1 LMLAQER
8 HQVILDLINKNR
20 VVKVADLMAT
30 FNVSIET
37 VRRDLDHLESQG
49 FLRKVYGGAVLS
61 KKLAEEPSYSARE
74 VAHMVE
80 KRQIGIKCA
89 ELVEDGET
97 LIIDLGTT
105 TLEVAKNL
113 KQKKDLTVI
122 TNAIN
127 IALELI
133 NVKDFRVFFAG
144 GRLRYGDLSCSGFM
158 TNDFLK
164 QFNVDKAIIGV
175 GGITLKDGISDYHV
189 EEAATRR
196 SMIEQSNNV
205 IAVTDYSKFGV
216 KAFTKVCDLS
226 DIDVLVTDWN
236 VDNHLIKKYKK
247 SIKTVL
253 TCRKPE

>member
-1 LMLAQER
+1 MLAQER
-8 HQVILDLINKNR
+8 RQIIIDLINKHR
-20 VVKVADLMAT
+20 VVKVQDLMAT

-37 VRRDLDHLESQG
+37 VRRDLDFLESQG
-49 FLRKVYGGAVLS
+49 YLRKVFGGAVLS
-61 KKLAEEPSYSARE
+61 KRLADEPSYSARE
-74 VAHMVE
+74 VANLEE

-113 KQKKDLTVI
+113 KDKRNLTII

-133 NVKDFRVFFAG
+133 NIKDFRVFFAG
-144 GRLRYGDLSCSGFM
+144 GRLRYGDLSCSGFL
-158 TNDFLK
+158 TEDFLR

-175 GGITLKDGISDYHV
+175 GGITLEDGISDYHV
-189 EEAATRR
+189 DESGTRR
-196 SMIEQSNNV
+196 VMIEQSNKV
-205 IAVTDYSKFGV
+205 IAVADYSKFGV
-216 KAFTKVCDLS
+216 KAFTKVCDLE

-236 VDNHLIKKYKK
+236 VDEHLLKKYKK
-247 SIKTVL
+247 VINTVL
-253 TCRKPE
+253 TCEKP

>member
-1 LMLAQER
+1 MLAQER
-8 HQVILDLINKNR
+8 HQIILDLLNKNR
-20 VVKVADLMAT
+20 VVKVQDLMAT

-49 FLRKVYGGAVLS
+49 FLRKVYGGAVIS
-61 KKLAEEPSYSARE
+61 KKLAEEPSYSVRE
-74 VAHMVE
+74 VAHLEE
-80 KRQIGIKCA
+80 KKQIGVKCA

-113 KQKKDLTVI
+113 KQKKNLTVI

-133 NVKDFRVFFAG
+133 NVKDFRVFLAG
-144 GRLRYGDLSCSGFM
+144 GRLRYGDLSCSGFL
-158 TNDFLK
+158 TSDFLK

-189 EEAATRR
+189 DEAGTRR
-196 SMIEQSNNV
+196 LMIEQSNNV

-236 VDNHLIKKYKK
+236 VNEHLLRKYRK
-247 SIKTVL
+247 SIKAVL
-253 TCRKPE
+253 TCKKSE

>member
-1 LMLAQER
+1 MLAQER
-8 HQVILDLINKNR
+8 HQIILDLLNKNR
-20 VVKVADLMAT
+20 VVKVSDLMVT

-49 FLRKVYGGAVLS
+49 FLRKVYGGAVIS
-61 KKLAEEPSYSARE
+61 KKLSEEPSYSVRE
-74 VAHMVE
+74 VAYLEE

-113 KQKKDLTVI
+113 KQKKNLTVI

-144 GRLRYGDLSCSGFM
+144 GRLRYGDLSCSGFL
-158 TNDFLK
+158 TSDFLK
-164 QFNVDKAIIGV
+164 QFNVDTAIIGV
-175 GGITLKDGISDYHV
+175 GGITLEDGISDYHV
-189 EEAATRR
+189 EEAGTRR
-196 SMIEQSNNV
+196 LMIEQSNNV
-205 IAVTDYSKFGV
+205 IAVTDFSKFGV
-216 KAFTKVCDLS
+216 KAFTKVCNLS
-226 DIDVLVTDWN
+226 EIDVLVTDWN
-236 VDNHLIKKYKK
+236 VDEHLLKKYRRP
-247 SIKTVL
+247 IKTVL
-253 TCRKPE
+253 TCKRPE

>member
-1 LMLAQER
+1 MLAQER
-8 HQVILDLINKNR
+8 HQIILDLLNKNR
-20 VVKVADLMAT
+20 VVKVQDLMAT

-37 VRRDLDHLESQG
+37 VRRDLDFLESQG
-49 FLRKVYGGAVLS
+49 FLRKVYGGAVIS
-61 KKLAEEPSYSARE
+61 KKLAEEPSYSVRE
-74 VAHMVE
+74 VAHLEE
-80 KRQIGIKCA
+80 KRQIGVKCA

-113 KQKKDLTVI
+113 KQKKNLTVI

-133 NVKDFRVFFAG
+133 NVKDFRVFLAG
-144 GRLRYGDLSCSGFM
+144 GRLRYGDLSCSGFL
-158 TNDFLK
+158 TSDFLK

-175 GGITLKDGISDYHV
+175 GGITLKDG
-189 EEAATRR
+189 TRR
-196 SMIEQSNNV
+196 LMIEQSNNV

-236 VDNHLIKKYKK
+236 VNEHLLRKYRK
-247 SIKTVL
+247 SIKAVL
-253 TCRKPE
+253 TCKKSE

>member
-1 LMLAQER
+1 MLAQER
-8 HQVILDLINKNR
+8 RQIIIDLINKHR
-20 VVKVADLMAT
+20 VVKVQDLMAT

-37 VRRDLDHLESQG
+37 VRRDLDFLESQG
-49 FLRKVYGGAVLS
+49 YLRKVYGGAVLS
-61 KKLAEEPSYSARE
+61 KRLADEPSYSARE
-74 VAHMVE
+74 VANLEE

-113 KQKKDLTVI
+113 KDKRNLTII

-133 NVKDFRVFFAG
+133 NIKDFRVFFAG
-144 GRLRYGDLSCSGFM
+144 GRLRYGDLSCSGFL
-158 TNDFLK
+158 TEDFLR

-175 GGITLKDGISDYHV
+175 GGITLEDGISDYHV
-189 EEAATRR
+189 DESGTRR
-196 SMIEQSNNV
+196 VMIEQSNKV
-205 IAVTDYSKFGV
+205 IAVADYSKFGV
-216 KAFTKVCDLS
+216 KAFTKVCDLE

-236 VDNHLIKKYKK
+236 VDEHLLKRYKKY
-247 SIKTVL
+247 IKTVL
-253 TCRKPE
+253 TCDKPK

>member
-1 LMLAQER
+1 MLAQER
-8 HQVILDLINKNR
+8 RQIIIDLINKHR
-20 VVKVADLMAT
+20 VVKVQDLMAT

-37 VRRDLDHLESQG
+37 VRRDLDFLESQG
-49 FLRKVYGGAVLS
+49 YLRKVYGGAVLS
-61 KKLAEEPSYSARE
+61 KRLADEPSYSARE
-74 VAHMVE
+74 VANLEE

-113 KQKKDLTVI
+113 KDKRNLTII

-133 NVKDFRVFFAG
+133 NIKDFRVFFAG
-144 GRLRYGDLSCSGFM
+144 GRLRYGDLSCSGFL
-158 TNDFLK
+158 TEDFLR

-175 GGITLKDGISDYHV
+175 GGITLEDGISDYHV
-189 EEAATRR
+189 DESGTRR
-196 SMIEQSNNV
+196 VMIEQSNKV
-205 IAVTDYSKFGV
+205 IAVADYSKFGV
-216 KAFTKVCDLS
+216 KAFTKVCDLE

-236 VDNHLIKKYKK
+236 VDEHLLKKYKK
-247 SIKTVL
+247 VINTVL
-253 TCRKPE
+253 TCEKP